1 MKTAILLLA
10 LVWLGSGIGAMI
22 AQAKFITL
30 LRLKH
35 SSEWELLERPRLF
48 GSSIRPQYRL
58 LKFLLLGEY
67 RKLGDAEINR
77 SAKATTFYGA
87 AYIAAFSLAV
97 VMGLK
102 IIQ

>member
-1 MKTAILLLA
+1 MKTAIFLMA

-22 AQAKFITL
+22 AQAKFINL

-48 GSSIRPQYRL
+48 GSSIRPQYLL

-67 RKLGDAEINR
+67 LKLGDAEINR
-77 SAKATTFYGA
+77 SAKAATFYGI
-87 AYIAAFSLAV
+87 AYISAFSLALV
-97 VMGLK
+97 LGLK
-102 IIQ
+102 ILQ